1 MTDPTKTLIAALLDH
16 SGSMSASKLATE
28 DGWRELIEEQRA
40 NPGHCQ
46 VTLAQFDSDYEV
58 LYPPTDIAA
67 VPEFTVEPAGMT
79 ALLDAVGR
87 FITEVGQQLSALP
100 EGERPGQVIC
110 LIMTDG
116 MENASRQ
123 WDWDEVQRLITQQQE
138 VYGWEFIFLGAN
150 IDAVQVGERMGVK
163 AQFAMTYTGTDY
175 THNRAAYKT
184 TSKLITDGRT
194 GGRFTELGFTD
205 VDRKQAM
212 GE

>member
-1 MTDPTKTLIAALLDH
+1 MTDPAKTLIAALLDH
-16 SGSMSASKLATE
+16 SGSMSACKEATE

-46 VTLAQFDSDYEV
+46 VTLAQFDTDYEV
-58 LYPPTDIAA
+58 LYLPTDIAA
-67 VPEFTVEPAGMT
+67 VPEFTVEPGGMT
-79 ALLDAVGR
+79 ALLDAAGR
-87 FITEVGQQLSALP
+87 FITDVGQQLSALP

-123 WDWDEVQRLITQQQE
+123 WDWDEVQHLITQQQQ

-150 IDAVQVGERMGVK
+150 IDAVQVGQRMGVK
-163 AQFAMTYTGTDY
+163 GQFAMTYSGAEY
-175 THNRAAYKT
+175 AHNRAAYKT

-194 GGRFTELGFTD
+194 GGSFASLSFTD
-205 VDRKQAM
+205 VDRKEAM